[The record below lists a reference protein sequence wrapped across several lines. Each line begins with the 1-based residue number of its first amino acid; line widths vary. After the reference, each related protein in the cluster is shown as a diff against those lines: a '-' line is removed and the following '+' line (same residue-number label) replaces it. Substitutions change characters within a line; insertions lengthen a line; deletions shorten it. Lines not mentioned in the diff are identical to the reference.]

1 MGKVSQVLLK
11 GVPSDGHPSLLI
23 GSEIHIF
30 DAGVVQMLR
39 KVLLSQWI
47 VVPASLAEISQTG
60 IWKNGDPAEG
70 FIPCV
75 NSTAPSGSCYSPAR
89 LVFLVDFAVE
99 IYD

>member
-1 MGKVSQVLLK
+1 M
-11 GVPSDGHPSLLI
+11 LI
-23 GSEIHIF
+23 GLEIHIF
-30 DAGVVQMLR
+30 DAGVVRMLR
-39 KVLLSQWI
+39 KALLSQWL
-47 VVPASLAEISQTG
+47 VVPASLAVNFQTC

-75 NSTAPSGSCYSPAR
+75 NSTAPSGRCYSPAR